1 MATIAQ
7 QICLFYSLAW
17 KHASPQIFFATITIG
32 WNEKH
37 FLFCNWTWKHYPVYI
52 ISQTNCTTS
61 IFIWQS
67 CLKTRF
73 NRDCHHSNY
82 QMLKWN
88 IFFVSWPSLK
98 MFCSLYYLSQV
109 HSKYFCLMVRLENII
124 PWRSLFATIY
134 AYTIYLLVFIIRQT
148 ILTVRLKNMISI
160 KQKFLIIVNVIYTAR
175 KIKWEMMWSSRNT
188 NWILFPLKNG
198 KLTPPVLCY
207 QVTQCSG
214 SLAFSFVSTT
224 TTNDMSTIQDKRFID
239 HTQLHVSKK

>member
-7 QICLFYSLAW
+7 QIFLFYSLAW

-88 IFFVSWPSLK
+88 IFFVLWPSLK

-188 NWILFPLKNG
+188 K
-198 KLTPPVLCY
+198 VLDSFSP
-207 QVTQCSG
+207 QKWKVNTTCSMLPG
-214 SLAFSFVSTT
+214 HSVFRFTG
-224 TTNDMSTIQDKRFID
+224 IQFC
-239 HTQLHVSKK
+239 